1 MAFWYAMAFSL
12 AILLG
17 FVLNHSASIQYLPSF
32 TLTNNLVC
40 QHIRAICYL
49 KSEGGTSVSSS
60 SVISNDGFESISLA
74 CYAAVF
80 SVTTCRRAD
89 PQHAMS
95 VDDTNGDEQ
104 PTRLVTG
111 INTIGD

>member
-1 MAFWYAMAFSL
+1 MAFQYAMAFSL

-40 QHIRAICYL
+40 QHIRAICHL

-80 SVTTCRRAD
+80 PVINCRRAASRMQCPLMTRTVTNANTTGD
-89 PQHAMS
+89 GHQH
-95 VDDTNGDEQ
+95 NW
-104 PTRLVTG
+104 
-111 INTIGD
+111 